1 MTDKAPGANRPGLRS
16 GYRQPPKDHQFKKGQ
31 SGNPKGRPKKNHRSL
46 GAIVAAELRK
56 PVPVTQN
63 GERVMMTRLE
73 AIVTKAV
80 QDALTGSPA
89 ERRLALKLL
98 AAHLPQEA
106 LHPLP
111 AGFRVHF
118 IKADK
123 HDENL

>member
-1 MTDKAPGANRPGLRS
+1 MTSDEPVGNSSPPRR
-16 GYRQPPKDHQFKKGQ
+16 GYRQPPKEHQFKKGQ
-31 SGNPKGRPKKNHRSL
+31 SGNPNGRPRKNNQTL

-56 PVPVTQN
+56 PVPVTHN

-98 AAHLPQEA
+98 AAHMPQEA
-106 LHPLP
+106 IQPLP
-111 AGFRVHF
+111 AGVRIHF

-123 HDENL
+123 HDEDL